1 MIDVVIDTNVWISG
15 IYWTGPPFEVIRQV
29 DRDRVIACF
38 SPVTLQEWEEETRRI
53 GESSGLIDLYL
64 KFKRLLQ
71 KKAKIV
77 IPNEKISVC
86 RDEDDNRFLE
96 VAVTSQA
103 EFVITGDRDLLTLKK
118 YQRTKILSPKEFLR
132 NFPQ

>member
-15 IYWTGPPFEVIRQV
+15 IYWTGSPFEVIRRV
-29 DRDRVIACF
+29 DRDRVTACF

-53 GESSGLIDLYL
+53 GESTGLIDLYL
-64 KFKRLLQ
+64 RFKKLLQ

-77 IPNEKISVC
+77 IPNEKISIC

-103 EFVITGDRDLLTLKK
+103 EFIITGDRDLLILKK
-118 YQRTKILSPKEFLR
+118 YKNTKIFSPKEFLR
-132 NFPQ
+132 NYPQ